1 MRYRYMEDRRTKRG
15 INKMCNVL
23 KVSRSGYYDWRKRS
37 VSQQAQANELLL
49 CEIRKQY
56 DLNRGVYGSPRITE
70 ELHSLGISCD
80 RKRVARLM
88 RNHGIRAKTKRK
100 FKITTNSAH
109 RHPLAANIVNQHFV
123 AERPNQLWTSD
134 ITYLWTREGWMYLS
148 VILDVCSRQIVGYSM
163 NNRLTTDLVT
173 EAFKRAIEWRKV
185 EPGMIFHSD
194 RGSQYASTDMQ
205 RLLASYGIRPSMSGT
220 GNCYDNA
227 ITESF
232 FHTLK
237 TELIYF
243 NRYETRKEASNSIF
257 EYIEVFYNRRRR
269 HSAIGYHS
277 PVQFEL
283 INFLP

>member
-1 MRYRYMEDRRTKRG
+1 MRYRYMEEHRTERD
-15 INKMCNVL
+15 INKMCSIL
-23 KVSRSGYYDWRKRS
+23 KVSRSGYYDWRKR
-37 VSQQAQANELLL
+37 VESQRAHANELLL
-49 CEIRKQY
+49 GEIRKAY
-56 DLNRGVYGSPRITE
+56 ELNRGLYGSPRITK
-70 ELHSLGISCD
+70 ELHSLGISCN

-88 RNHGIRAKTKRK
+88 RKHGIMAKTKRK
-100 FKITTNSAH
+100 FKVTTNSTH
-109 RHPLAANIVNQHFV
+109 RQPLAANIVNQHFI

-173 EAFKRAIEWRKV
+173 EAFKRAIGWRKV

-194 RGSQYASTDMQ
+194 RGSQYASIEMQ

-227 ITESF
+227 ITETF

-269 HSAIGYHS
+269 HSSIGYQS
-277 PVQFEL
+277 PAQFEL
-283 INFLP
+283 NHFMS